1 MTIYV
6 LHPESD
12 RVFEVEGAFIVQDSE
27 ITEEEEAVLNDGLI
41 PQSLLDKSTHLS
53 AVVDHYMGIRK

>member
-12 RVFEVEGAFIVQDSE
+12 RVFEVDDAFIVQDSE
-27 ITEEEEAVLNDGLI
+27 ITADEESVLNDGLI
-41 PQSLLDKSTHLS
+41 PQSLLEKSTHLRS
-53 AVVDHYMGIRK
+53 VVDHYMGIRK